1 MKTMKIPAILLSLLA
16 LTAAGCSAGK
26 TYPVQSKQAAS
37 ADWTLPTGEWDFSFI
52 TPKYLRAQA
61 THVRIIDTDGYR
73 YIFNTLDQT
82 SRDPDSVDR
91 WSDVTFGGSKNF
103 NKAKKPPQYIVFCW
117 ESYIDQETYET
128 SAIFGPETWLRM
140 KTPADHTWYG
150 ETVWYNSMVFGL
162 SPGGKVKIWFSDVE
176 GRPSLP
182 VKPIKL
188 RTLSGKDL
196 TLCKDYATPA
206 EDYKKVIS
214 VEEINKG
221 KTYPYGNWD

>member
-1 MKTMKIPAILLSLLA
+1 MKTLNILTVALLM
-16 LTAAGCSAGK
+16 TTSGCVMQKS
-26 TYPVQSKQAAS
+26 YPLQSKQAAS
-37 ADWTLPTGEWDFSFI
+37 ADWALPTGEWDFSFV
-52 TPKYLRAQA
+52 TPKDVWSEA

-82 SRDPDSVDR
+82 SHVRDSIDK
-91 WSDVTFGGSKNF
+91 WSSAIHGPSINF

-117 ESYIDQETYET
+117 DSYADRQTYET
-128 SAIFGPETWLRM
+128 SVIFGPETWLRM

>member
-1 MKTMKIPAILLSLLA
+1 MKIPALLLSLLT
-16 LTAAGCSAGK
+16 LTAAGCNSGK

-52 TPKYLRAQA
+52 TPKDVWSKA

-82 SRDPDSVDR
+82 SHDPDSVDR
-91 WSDVTFGGSKNF
+91 WSDVTFGGVKHF

-117 ESYIDQETYET
+117 DSYADRQAYET
-128 SAIFGPETWLRM
+128 SVIFGPETWRRM
-140 KTPADHTWYG
+140 KTPADHTRPSG
-150 ETVWYNSMVFGL
+150 APVWYNRMVFGL

>member
-1 MKTMKIPAILLSLLA
+1 MKTMKIPTLLMSLLA
-16 LTAAGCSAGK
+16 LTAAGCNSGK

-37 ADWTLPTGEWDFSFI
+37 ADWTLPYEYWSFSFV
-52 TPKYLRAQA
+52 TPKDVWSEA

-82 SRDPDSVDR
+82 SHDPDSVDR
-91 WSDVTFGGSKNF
+91 WTDVTFGGGKHF

-117 ESYIDQETYET
+117 DSFADRQTYET
-128 SAIFGPETWLRM
+128 SVIFGPETWRRM

-196 TLCKDYATPA
+196 TLCKDYATPT

>member
-1 MKTMKIPAILLSLLA
+1 MKIPTLLLSLLA
-16 LTAAGCSAGK
+16 LTAAGCNSGK

-37 ADWTLPTGEWDFSFI
+37 ADWTLPTGEWDFSFV
-52 TPKYLRAQA
+52 TPKDVWSEA

-82 SRDPDSVDR
+82 SHVRDSIDK
-91 WSDVTFGGSKNF
+91 WSSAIHGPSINF

-117 ESYIDQETYET
+117 DSYADRQTYET
-128 SAIFGPETWLRM
+128 SVIFGPETWRRM